1 MNEAAV
7 SKVGKWVKLRR
18 IIKRWEY
25 WVGVA
30 GLVVTVGVVVA
41 VIYYFDDIQALGGY
55 GYLGAF
61 LIGIFGGA
69 TYIAP
74 VPMLPVI
81 FVLGK
86 GKKGEIREVAD
97 GYARNFLLPQ
107 GLAVPATPTA
117 IKVAETQFEE
127 RAQRQV
133 RQQEELGELIERLE
147 GKELY
152 FKARA
157 GAKGRLH
164 GAVTSADIAAEL
176 SRLIDF
182 QIDKKKVELDEPLHH
197 LGSYEIAVG
206 LATGLEAKIKV
217 VIEEEIGND

>member
-1 MNEAAV
+1 MKVVFLQDV
-7 SKVGKWVKLRR
+7 SV
-18 IIKRWEY
+18 
-25 WVGVA
+25 
-30 GLVVTVGVVVA
+30 
-41 VIYYFDDIQALGGY
+41 
-55 GYLGAF
+55 
-61 LIGIFGGA
+61 
-69 TYIAP
+69 
-74 VPMLPVI
+74 
-81 FVLGK
+81 K

-133 RQQEELGELIERLE
+133 RQQEERGELIERLE
-147 GKELY
+147 GQVLY

-197 LGSYEIAVG
+197 LGSYEIAISLG
-206 LATGLEAKIKV
+206 TGPEAKIKV

>member
-1 MNEAAV
+1 MKVVFLQDV
-7 SKVGKWVKLRR
+7 SV
-18 IIKRWEY
+18 
-25 WVGVA
+25 
-30 GLVVTVGVVVA
+30 
-41 VIYYFDDIQALGGY
+41 
-55 GYLGAF
+55 
-61 LIGIFGGA
+61 
-69 TYIAP
+69 
-74 VPMLPVI
+74 
-81 FVLGK
+81 K
-86 GKKGEIREVAD
+86 GKKGEIREIAD
-97 GYARNFLLPQ
+97 GYARNFLLPR

-133 RQQEELGELIERLE
+133 RQQEERGELIERLE
-147 GKELY
+147 GQVLY

-197 LGSYEIAVG
+197 LGSYEIAVS
-206 LATGLEAKIKV
+206 LATGSEAKIKV